1 MASLLISS
9 STSLTHSL
17 SSTPSRAFFK
27 PPKVPYLPAIRFHSY
42 PTRRRTRG
50 STAVTRAGLS
60 TSSYV
65 FAFAL
70 PLSLLA
76 ITIFA
81 SIRVADKLD
90 RDFLQEVREALLNWL
105 ALNQAIREANE
116 EENDDDDDDDD
127 DDYEEEED
135 DIKIFLEKEP
145 ALQRTRNRPKRE
157 V

>member
-90 RDFLQEVREALLNWL
+90 RDFLQEL

>member
-17 SSTPSRAFFK
+17 PSTPSRAFFK
-27 PPKVPYLPAIRFHSY
+27 PPKVSYLPAIRFHSY

-50 STAVTRAGLS
+50 LTAITRAGLS

-90 RDFLQEVREALLNWL
+90 RDFLREL

-127 DDYEEEED
+127 DDEEEED